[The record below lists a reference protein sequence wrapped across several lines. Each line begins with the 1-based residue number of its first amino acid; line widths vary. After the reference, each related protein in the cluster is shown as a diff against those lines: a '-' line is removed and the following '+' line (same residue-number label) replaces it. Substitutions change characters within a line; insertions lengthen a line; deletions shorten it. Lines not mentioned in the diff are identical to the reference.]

1 MGRYE
6 IGLLDLYA
14 LSVEYLPAYQSLL
27 IGFSDQ
33 SAVLVSASQPLM
45 DLAATVIA
53 VRNGSRRTEAKAQA
67 SRENG
72 RNGGRPRKAE
82 AA

>member
-1 MGRYE
+1 
-6 IGLLDLYA
+6 
-14 LSVEYLPAYQSLL
+14 
-27 IGFSDQ
+27 
-33 SAVLVSASQPLM
+33 M

-72 RNGGRPRKAE
+72 RKGGRPRKAE